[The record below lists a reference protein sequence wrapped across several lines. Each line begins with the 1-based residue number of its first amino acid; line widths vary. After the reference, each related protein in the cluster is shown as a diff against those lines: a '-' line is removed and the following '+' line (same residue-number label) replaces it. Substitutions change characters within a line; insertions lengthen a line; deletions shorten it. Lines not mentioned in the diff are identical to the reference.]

1 MKKEKV
7 FAEIK
12 RNMKLHKGKYLDEET
27 ALKYHEF
34 CSVVD
39 SDASDAGLRRTIRI
53 AFMDEYGLTEI
64 EAVNILNGYHI
75 RDYVRKYQK
84 QKWLDEMKKLMF
96 KELQVIECPKEL
108 NRVQTEVLMDLF
120 TKKWLLER
128 VNELLEAENKKCC
141 INK

>member
-12 RNMKLHKGKYLDEET
+12 RNMKLHKGKYLDEKT
-27 ALKYHEF
+27 ALKYYEF
-34 CSVVD
+34 CSAVD